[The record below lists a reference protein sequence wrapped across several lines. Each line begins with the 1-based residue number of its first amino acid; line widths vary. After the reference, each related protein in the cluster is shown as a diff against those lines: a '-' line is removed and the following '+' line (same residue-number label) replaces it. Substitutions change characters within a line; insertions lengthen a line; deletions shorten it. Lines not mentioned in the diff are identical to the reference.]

1 MDAEPEGR
9 NDADPGH
16 AAPPVT
22 GRSQQRWL
30 RRILVAVLI
39 VVVVVVLFT
48 WVFPWV
54 ESLQQDPT
62 IGTQVLRAPR

>member
-9 NDADPGH
+9 YDAEGGH
-16 AAPPVT
+16 AGPPVT
-22 GRSQQRWL
+22 GRAPRRWL
-30 RRILVAVLI
+30 RGIVVAVLI
-39 VVVVVVLFT
+39 VVAVVVLFT